1 MDISRKIY
9 MQINTSLQKGKVV
22 VLYGARRTGKT
33 FLLEQLKDEHATREK
48 VLMLNG
54 ESRSVQDNLS
64 THVPELLLRYIGD
77 AQTVVIDEAQKVP
90 DIGQNLKLLVD
101 SAPSVQ
107 FIASGSASF
116 DLANKVGEPLTGR
129 KKTLTL
135 FPVSASEIITT
146 YDEPHYRALF
156 EQHLVYGGYPE
167 LFSLPTDHAR
177 AAYLTELCDSYLFKD
192 VLEFEEVR
200 NARKLR
206 DLLVLLAF
214 QIGKEVSLS
223 ELGNTLDLHAST
235 VARYLDLLEKAFV
248 IHNLRG
254 FSRNLRKE
262 VTKSSRYYFLDNGIR
277 NALINNFNPINL
289 RDDVGQLWENY
300 VVVERLKKQSYEG
313 ILSNNYFWRTYD
325 RKEIDWVEERAGAL
339 HGYEIKWRTPSP
351 APRDW
356 LKTYSN
362 ATYECITRENALPFI
377 T

>member
-1 MDISRKIY
+1 MDISRKMY
-9 MQINTSLQKGKVV
+9 VQIKSSLQPGKVV

-33 FLLEQLKDEHATREK
+33 FLLEQLKDELLQVEK

-54 ESRSVQDNLS
+54 ESRSVQDSLS
-64 THVPELLLRYIGD
+64 TQVPELLMRYIGD
-77 AQTVVIDEAQKVP
+77 ADTVIVDEAQKIP

-101 SAPSVQ
+101 TAPKVK

-135 FPVSASEIITT
+135 YPVAASEIIDT
-146 YDEPHYRALF
+146 YNEPHYRALF
-156 EQHLVYGGYPE
+156 EQHLLYGGYPE
-167 LFSLPTDHAR
+167 LFSLSGDHAR
-177 AAYLTELCDSYLFKD
+177 AAYLTELVDSYLFKD

-262 VTKSSRYYFLDNGIR
+262 VTKSSRFYFLDNGIR
-277 NALINNFNPINL
+277 NALINNFNPIAL
-289 RDDVGQLWENY
+289 RDDVGMLWENY
-300 VVVERLKKQSYEG
+300 VIAERLKKQSYEG